1 MFSGFN
7 LVERVSQS
15 FKDISA
21 SFKVNPLNED
31 LIATKNA
38 TAISRSVRNLVL
50 TKQGERFFN
59 PILGS
64 QVSALL
70 FENIDKLT
78 ASAIADE
85 IRITI
90 DNFEPRVELTEVD
103 VFPDYDNSEFNVT
116 IRYDI
121 IGIDVQPQQL
131 SFVLQPTR

>member
-1 MFSGFN
+1 MP
-7 LVERVSQS
+7 VERVSQS

-31 LIATKNA
+31 LIATKNE
-38 TAISRSVRNLVL
+38 TAIARSVRNLIL
-50 TKQGERFFN
+50 TKQGERVFN

-116 IRYDI
+116 IRYKI

>member
-1 MFSGFN
+1 MP
-7 LVERVSQS
+7 VERVSQS

-116 IRYDI
+116 IRYKI
-121 IGIDVQPQQL
+121 IGIDVQPHHL

>member
-1 MFSGFN
+1 MP
-7 LVERVSQS
+7 VERVSQS

-50 TKQGERFFN
+50 TTQGERFFN

-116 IRYDI
+116 IRYKI

>member
-1 MFSGFN
+1 MP
-7 LVERVSQS
+7 VERVSQS
-15 FKDISA
+15 FKDFSA

-38 TAISRSVRNLVL
+38 TAIARSVRNLVL

-116 IRYDI
+116 IRYKI

>member
-1 MFSGFN
+1 MP
-7 LVERVSQS
+7 VERVSRG
-15 FKDISA
+15 FKDISS

-38 TAISRSVRNLVL
+38 TAIARSVRNLVL

-64 QVSALL
+64 QVSSLL
-70 FENIDKLT
+70 FENVDQLT

-85 IRITI
+85 IKITI

-103 VFPDYDNSEFNVT
+103 VSPNYDNSEFNVT

>member
-1 MFSGFN
+1 MP
-7 LVERVSQS
+7 VERVSQS

-38 TAISRSVRNLVL
+38 TAIARSVRNLVL

-70 FENIDKLT
+70 FENIDQLT

-85 IRITI
+85 IKITI
-90 DNFEPRVELTEVD
+90 DNFEPRVELTDVEVI
-103 VFPDYDNSEFNVT
+103 PNYDNSEFNVT
-116 IRYDI
+116 VRYNI
-121 IGIDVQPQQL
+121 IGIDILPQQL

>member
-1 MFSGFN
+1 MP
-7 LVERVSQS
+7 VERVSQS

-31 LIATKNA
+31 LIATKNE
-38 TAISRSVRNLVL
+38 TAIARSVRNLIL

-64 QVSALL
+64 QVSSLL
-70 FENIDKLT
+70 FENVDQLT
-78 ASAIADE
+78 ASSIADE

-90 DNFEPRVELTEVD
+90 DNFEPRVELTEVE

-116 IRYDI
+116 IRYKI

>member
-1 MFSGFN
+1 MP
-7 LVERVSQS
+7 VERVSQS

-50 TKQGERFFN
+50 TKQGARFFN

-90 DNFEPRVELTEVD
+90 DNFEPRVELTEVE

-116 IRYDI
+116 IRYKI

>member
-1 MFSGFN
+1 MP
-7 LVERVSQS
+7 VERVSQS

-38 TAISRSVRNLVL
+38 TAIARSVRNLVL

-116 IRYDI
+116 IRYKI

>member
-1 MFSGFN
+1 MP
-7 LVERVSQS
+7 VERVSQS

-31 LIATKNA
+31 LIATKNE
-38 TAISRSVRNLVL
+38 TAIARSVRNIVL

-116 IRYDI
+116 IRYKI

>member
-1 MFSGFN
+1 MP
-7 LVERVSQS
+7 VERVSQS

-31 LIATKNA
+31 LIATKNE
-38 TAISRSVRNLVL
+38 TAIARSVRNLIL
-50 TKQGERFFN
+50 TKQGERFFT

-116 IRYDI
+116 IRYKI

>member
-1 MFSGFN
+1 MT
-7 LVERVSQS
+7 VERVSQS
-15 FKDISA
+15 FNDISA

-116 IRYDI
+116 IRYKI

>member
-1 MFSGFN
+1 MP
-7 LVERVSQS
+7 VERVSQS
-15 FKDISA
+15 FKDISS

-31 LIATKNA
+31 LIATKNE
-38 TAISRSVRNLVL
+38 TAIARSVRNLVL

-70 FENIDKLT
+70 FENIDQLT

-90 DNFEPRVELTEVD
+90 DNFEPRVELTEIE

-116 IRYDI
+116 IRYKI

-131 SFVLQPTR
+131 SFVLQPTRKWH

>member
-1 MFSGFN
+1 MP
-7 LVERVSQS
+7 VERVSQS

-31 LIATKNA
+31 IIATKNA
-38 TAISRSVRNLVL
+38 TAIARSVRNLVL
-50 TKQGERFFN
+50 TKQGERFFT

-116 IRYDI
+116 IRYKI

>member
-1 MFSGFN
+1 MP
-7 LVERVSQS
+7 VERVSQS

-38 TAISRSVRNLVL
+38 TAIARSVRNLVL

-64 QVSALL
+64 QVSSLL
-70 FENIDKLT
+70 FENIDQLT

-85 IRITI
+85 IKITI

-103 VFPDYDNSEFNVT
+103 VSPNYDNSEFNVT

>member
-1 MFSGFN
+1 MP
-7 LVERVSQS
+7 VERVSQS

-21 SFKVNPLNED
+21 SFYVNPLNED

-90 DNFEPRVELTEVD
+90 DNFEPRVELTEIE

-116 IRYDI
+116 IRYKI

>member
-1 MFSGFN
+1 MP
-7 LVERVSQS
+7 VERVSQS

-31 LIATKNA
+31 LIATKNE
-38 TAISRSVRNLVL
+38 TAIARSVRNLIL
-50 TKQGERFFN
+50 TKHGERFFN

-90 DNFEPRVELTEVD
+90 DNFEPRVELTEVE

-116 IRYDI
+116 IRYKI

>member
-1 MFSGFN
+1 MP
-7 LVERVSQS
+7 VERVSQS

-31 LIATKNA
+31 LIATKNE
-38 TAISRSVRNLVL
+38 TAIARSVRNLVL

-70 FENIDKLT
+70 FENIDQLT

-85 IRITI
+85 IKITI

-103 VFPDYDNSEFNVT
+103 VSPNYDNSEFNVT
-116 IRYDI
+116 IRYKI

>member
-1 MFSGFN
+1 MP
-7 LVERVSQS
+7 VERVSQS

-31 LIATKNA
+31 LIATKNE
-38 TAISRSVRNLVL
+38 TAIARSVRNLVL

-90 DNFEPRVELTEVD
+90 DNFEPRVELTEIE

-116 IRYDI
+116 IRYKI

>member
-1 MFSGFN
+1 MP
-7 LVERVSQS
+7 VERLSQS

-31 LIATKNA
+31 LIATKNE
-38 TAISRSVRNLVL
+38 TAIARSVRNLIL

-116 IRYDI
+116 IRYKI

>member
-1 MFSGFN
+1 MP
-7 LVERVSQS
+7 VERVSQS

-31 LIATKNA
+31 LIATKNE
-38 TAISRSVRNLVL
+38 TAIARSVRNLIL

-90 DNFEPRVELTEVD
+90 DNFEPRVELTEVE

-116 IRYDI
+116 IRYKI

-131 SFVLQPTR
+131 SFVLQPSR

>member
-1 MFSGFN
+1 MP
-7 LVERVSQS
+7 VERVSQS

-31 LIATKNA
+31 LIATKNE
-38 TAISRSVRNLVL
+38 TAIARSVRNLVL

-70 FENIDKLT
+70 FENIDQLT
-78 ASAIADE
+78 ASALADE

-90 DNFEPRVELTEVD
+90 DNFEPRVELTEIE

-116 IRYDI
+116 IRYKI

>member
-1 MFSGFN
+1 MP
-7 LVERVSQS
+7 VERVSQS
-15 FKDISA
+15 FKDIRA

-31 LIATKNA
+31 LIATKNE
-38 TAISRSVRNLVL
+38 TAIARSVRNLIL

-116 IRYDI
+116 IRYKI

>member
-1 MFSGFN
+1 MP
-7 LVERVSQS
+7 VQRVSQS

-116 IRYDI
+116 IRYKI

>member
-1 MFSGFN
+1 MP
-7 LVERVSQS
+7 VERVSQS

-31 LIATKNA
+31 LIATKNE
-38 TAISRSVRNLVL
+38 TAIARSVRNLIL

-116 IRYDI
+116 IRYKI

>member
-1 MFSGFN
+1 MP
-7 LVERVSQS
+7 VERVSQS

-38 TAISRSVRNLVL
+38 TAIARSVRNLVL

-64 QVSALL
+64 QVSSLL
-70 FENIDKLT
+70 FENVDQLT

-85 IRITI
+85 IKITI

-103 VFPDYDNSEFNVT
+103 VSPNYDNSEFNVT

-121 IGIDVQPQQL
+121 IGIDVRPQQL
-131 SFVLQPTR
+131 

>member
-1 MFSGFN
+1 MP
-7 LVERVSQS
+7 VERVSQS

-31 LIATKNA
+31 LIATKNE
-38 TAISRSVRNLVL
+38 TAIARSVRNLVL

-70 FENIDKLT
+70 FENIDQLT

-90 DNFEPRVELTEVD
+90 DNFEPRVELTEIE

-116 IRYDI
+116 IRYKI

>member
-1 MFSGFN
+1 MP
-7 LVERVSQS
+7 VERVSQS

-31 LIATKNA
+31 LIATKNE
-38 TAISRSVRNLVL
+38 TAIARSVRNLIL

-90 DNFEPRVELTEVD
+90 DNFEPRVELTEVE

-116 IRYDI
+116 IRYKI

>member
-1 MFSGFN
+1 MP
-7 LVERVSQS
+7 VERVSQS

-38 TAISRSVRNLVL
+38 TAIASSVRNLVL
-50 TKQGERFFN
+50 TKQGARFFN

-64 QVSALL
+64 QVSSLL
-70 FENIDKLT
+70 FENVDQLT

-85 IRITI
+85 IKITI

-103 VFPDYDNSEFNVT
+103 VSPNYDNSEFNVT

>member
-1 MFSGFN
+1 MP
-7 LVERVSQS
+7 VERVSQS

>member
-1 MFSGFN
+1 MP
-7 LVERVSQS
+7 VERVSQS

-90 DNFEPRVELTEVD
+90 DNFEPRVELTEVE

-116 IRYDI
+116 IRYKI

>member
-1 MFSGFN
+1 MP
-7 LVERVSQS
+7 VERVSQS

-31 LIATKNA
+31 LIATINA
-38 TAISRSVRNLVL
+38 TAIARCVRNLVL

-64 QVSALL
+64 QVSSLL
-70 FENIDKLT
+70 FENIDQLT

-85 IRITI
+85 IKITI

-103 VFPDYDNSEFNVT
+103 VSPNYDNSEFNVT

>member
-1 MFSGFN
+1 MP
-7 LVERVSQS
+7 VERVSQS

-31 LIATKNA
+31 LIATKNE
-38 TAISRSVRNLVL
+38 TAIARSVRNLVL

-116 IRYDI
+116 IRYKI

>member
-1 MFSGFN
+1 MP
-7 LVERVSQS
+7 VERVSQS

-90 DNFEPRVELTEVD
+90 DNFEPRVELTEIE

-116 IRYDI
+116 IRYKI

>member
-1 MFSGFN
+1 MP
-7 LVERVSQS
+7 VERVSQS

-85 IRITI
+85 IKITI

-103 VFPDYDNSEFNVT
+103 VSPNYDNSEFNVT
-116 IRYDI
+116 IRYKI

>member
-1 MFSGFN
+1 MP
-7 LVERVSQS
+7 VERVSQS

-116 IRYDI
+116 IRYKI